1 MSVFTYL
8 LPFIYY
14 SIYFD
19 IKLSSIFS
27 IITDRWSARQ
37 LLSHPWITAGD
48 EELQAKDLTKS
59 IEAMKKYK
67 AKLRFK
73 AVTNA
78 IIMTNR
84 MKGIFKIKKDTIS
97 GDDTQGAGPVL
108 STSSSEP
115 TISKTAGQIGGS
127 PGTNKD
133 PLQDGFSS
141 DIESGSNTEPATP
154 TGEADGDLYVDRKKE
169 VVKEVAVRKKKNTIS
184 AASVRQSMMDE
195 VSELEEDMSHMT
207 ACID

>member
-1 MSVFTYL
+1 M
-8 LPFIYY
+8 
-14 SIYFD
+14 
-19 IKLSSIFS
+19 
-27 IITDRWSARQ
+27 TDRWSARQ
-37 LLSHPWITAGD
+37 LLTHPWITAGD

-84 MKGIFKIKKDTIS
+84 MKGIFKLKKDANA
-97 GDDTQGAGPVL
+97 GDSTHGAGPVL

-115 TISKTAGQIGGS
+115 TISKSTLDPKTPQKTAGQTVGS
-127 PGTNKD
+127 PGQ
-133 PLQDGFSS
+133 QDEFSS
-141 DIESGSNTEPATP
+141 DVESGSNTEPATP
-154 TGEADGDLYVDRKKE
+154 NGETDSDKYVAREKE
-169 VVKEVAVRKKKNTIS
+169 VVKEVAVRKKKNMIS

>member
-133 PLQDGFSS
+133 SLQDEFSS
-141 DIESGSNTEPATP
+141 DIESGSNTEPVTP
-154 TGEADGDLYVDRKKE
+154 TGETNGDLYVDRKKE
-169 VVKEVAVRKKKNTIS
+169 VVKEVVVRKKKNMIS